1 MNTPLL
7 VSPSKPSNWWML
19 VSLTY
24 TRHKINQSPASNAK
38 TYLLNLLLQD
48 SLDSLSCLGQARV
61 LLVAKHN
68 HWGTRKLLHLEY
80 TYRRKNNIYLFL
92 FSLVR
97 EDVMEELGHVLDL
110 LGHRVAVHYVQ
121 DSPGRAGKLIHN
133 AASNSFMTR
142 NIH

>member
-7 VSPSKPSNWWML
+7 VSPSKPSSWWML

-38 TYLLNLLLQD
+38 TNLLNLLLQD

-68 HWGTRKLLHLEY
+68 HWGTIESCYIQSILKE
-80 TYRRKNNIYLFL
+80 KQYLPISVY
-92 FSLVR
+92 SLVR
-97 EDVMEELGHVLDL
+97 EDVVEELGYVLDL

-121 DSPGRAGKLIHN
+121 DSLGRAGKQCCL
-133 AASNSFMTR
+133 
-142 NIH
+142 